1 MAATQIFVSNSL
13 SKQTIRLLNDNAKTE
28 CVECKFADISF
39 IIGKDK
45 KEFRAI
51 RGIFAMQCPFWATK
65 LYSGEAMITC
75 GEKII
80 EEDTNITETGF
91 KFIHEF
97 LYRLKPVIT
106 AENVVDALYAANKY
120 NLQNLIV
127 DCDSF
132 MDGIYESTE
141 YIANIPHIL
150 LFETRAIQLNLK
162 VNHKVRQR
170 FQNWLTIET
179 SQQLIKSK
187 AFLLAP
193 KELIIQIIQNDSFS
207 IKEEDIWIGC
217 KNWCTNYIRNS
228 DEEKG
233 DITWEVLMKDNFV
246 KYIRFGLMSKQ
257 FFVKHVYPSNVL
269 SNAESLQITLHFID
283 STTKIDYNINERHKV
298 IYDFK
303 TELKTKEQF
312 AIYKK
317 AHVLQ
322 YTLEMSSKHDGLDN
336 TYEGLTNNNINVG
349 VATNNSTTN
358 EYVVAKFGKKQHVV
372 RMDIAGSYHM
382 NHYMDWNVNY
392 LNNRKIQY
400 KNDAG
405 NWMDWKIMTN
415 LQQNII
421 SVMDVDITTTAF
433 RIFDDAQQHISI
445 GCWRFYGNDI
455 TVPILVSLTNNNDC
469 SISVEWRLSGNEEFE
484 NHNNNKLR
492 IEWSE
497 TKSDDIDS
505 FDGKYENRKDIN
517 IDLNNKQTMNIDIEN
532 RNTNYI
538 FRIMYFDG
546 CNWSSA
552 SNLEYIAIRDPET
565 AAYQEFV
572 ALCNEQCKLMEK
584 YGIID
589 HLQSHEKHID
599 PKTWDWLEIDKAMTA
614 GLCGEKRKTKGGLY
628 QYGYAC
634 CFINNEGF
642 AGFKGLTYKYQSKL
656 YDCIEC
662 ERLYESHYKTQITPL
677 ENMRRGLFRKFQ
689 KK

>member
-1 MAATQIFVSNSL
+1 MT
-13 SKQTIRLLNDNAKTE
+13 
-28 CVECKFADISF
+28 
-39 IIGKDK
+39 
-45 KEFRAI
+45 
-51 RGIFAMQCPFWATK
+51 
-65 LYSGEAMITC
+65 
-75 GEKII
+75 
-80 EEDTNITETGF
+80 
-91 KFIHEF
+91 H
-97 LYRLKPVIT
+97 
-106 AENVVDALYAANKY
+106 ENVIDVLYAANKY
-120 NLQNLIV
+120 DLQHLV
-127 DCDSF
+127 TDCNSF
-132 MDGIYESTE
+132 IDGVYKSTE
-141 YIANIPHIL
+141 YATIITHIL
-150 LFETRAIQLNLK
+150 LFETRAIQLNLN
-162 VNHKVRQR
+162 VNHTIRQR
-170 FQNWLTIET
+170 FQTWLTVDT
-179 SQQLIKSK
+179 SQQIIKSK

-193 KELIIQIIQNDSFS
+193 KEVIIQIIQSDSFS
-207 IKEEDIWIGC
+207 VKEEDIWNGC
-217 KNWCTNYIRNS
+217 KAWCTHNS
-228 DEEKG
+228 SKM
-233 DITWEVLMKDNFV
+233 DITWDVLMRDNFV
-246 KYIRFGLMSKQ
+246 KHVRFGLMPRQ
-257 FFVKHVYPSNVL
+257 FFVQHVYPSNIL
-269 SNAESLQITLHFID
+269 SIDESMQILSIRC
-283 STTKIDYNINERHKV
+283 INHRHKV
-298 IYDFK
+298 IYEFN
-303 TELKTKEQF
+303 TELEIVNQKLKSQF
-312 AIYKK
+312 ATYKN
-317 AHVLQ
+317 AQVLQ
-322 YTLEMSSKHDGLDN
+322 YTLEMSSQWNATDN
-336 TYEGLTNNNINVG
+336 TYEGLTNNNIHVG
-349 VATNNSTTN
+349 VWTVNDESKNN
-358 EYVVAKFGKKQHVV
+358 EYVVANFCKKQHVV
-372 RMDIAGSYHM
+372 RMDIGGPGSKM
-382 NHYMDWNVNY
+382 GKGGSNSVNQ
-392 LNNRKIQY
+392 LNGRRVQY
-400 KNDAG
+400 EDDSA
-405 NWMDWKIMTN
+405 NWVDWKVMSN
-415 LQQNII
+415 LQQDVI